1 MGALS
6 EEEVH
11 VFDFHDMKYGCHLF
25 RFQPP
30 SLIKALERED
40 DCLDRSGTAPHGA
53 VPDSN
58 FLRDLYYG
66 DYEPSIFK
74 EQSGRQMELNRAAS
88 AAETIL
94 REAMRGSPDTL
105 RAFEAYLIAVG
116 EQQSTVTEQ
125 IFESG
130 YETAMQMLLVG
141 TGQAGAYQAEIQQ
154 QVQRQRHGDFS
165 EGLYLL

>member
-1 MGALS
+1 M
-6 EEEVH
+6 
-11 VFDFHDMKYGCHLF
+11 
-25 RFQPP
+25 
-30 SLIKALERED
+30 
-40 DCLDRSGTAPHGA
+40 
-53 VPDSN
+53 
-58 FLRDLYYG
+58 
-66 DYEPSIFK
+66 
-74 EQSGRQMELNRAAS
+74 NRAAS
-88 AAETIL
+88 AAETSL

-165 EGLYLL
+165 EGFFLL